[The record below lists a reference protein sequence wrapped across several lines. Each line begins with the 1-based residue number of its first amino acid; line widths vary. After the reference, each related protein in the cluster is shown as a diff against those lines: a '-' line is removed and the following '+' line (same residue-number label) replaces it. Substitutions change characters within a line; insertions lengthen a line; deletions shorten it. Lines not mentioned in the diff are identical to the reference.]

1 MANRHWINNVRHIV
15 DGEAVNSGVAGRPDK
30 TLESNLRYLR
40 EVVDSALLGQALFV
54 RDITVASTVLV
65 GQPVYWNDTNQ
76 QFEAALAA
84 VEHDADSGVLV
95 PKRSADVVGVV
106 HSKTNSTLADI
117 AILGYL
123 PLDISNAVDGTVT
136 AGRYYLSSAE
146 AGKLVIQRP
155 PVSVPVLF
163 ADGQGNVSITPS
175 LRDFVE
181 DHIHYSFELI
191 AKPAGVHLGAPA
203 DSGDHVITSPDAL
216 KEGWLPASHS
226 SFNGNAPTGAE
237 FGYNLAAHPDLQKV
251 WPPIPVSAAAI
262 TWDRGQNL
270 VGGTNVQLGAT
281 GAAIVDANGIWW
293 MSKCHGDVPWYT
305 GYNTSSPPADPT
317 TGQCPREEAPQVTLH
332 YARMVFATDKSVVTS
347 LETPSTSI
355 LSITNC
361 DGDAATTGDL
371 HIDAN
376 LSLLTEDEDLVGHQV
391 IKEITDNKYKR
402 GPIVEGIF
410 AGSGDIL
417 LSSDTV
423 TNVDGTS
430 LYQGRVT
437 VDRALDAI
445 DREMLPQIVRLDDVV
460 ERFYKDVTYVGFPPG
475 RLSSVR
481 YRFHVPPSG
490 LPTSPKFKLRAVLLG
505 RAGGAGITL
514 PTMSA
519 SYRIITRPTGF
530 VALPTAD
537 TSFTSFSTAL
547 GIATADTY
555 VEVESEEVAITAG
568 DTVLVT
574 LSRPSGTGYNA
585 EVGVIRIGA
594 IIT

>member
-1 MANRHWINNVRHIV
+1 M
-15 DGEAVNSGVAGRPDK
+15 
-30 TLESNLRYLR
+30 
-40 EVVDSALLGQALFV
+40 
-54 RDITVASTVLV
+54 
-65 GQPVYWNDTNQ
+65 
-76 QFEAALAA
+76 
-84 VEHDADSGVLV
+84 
-95 PKRSADVVGVV
+95 
-106 HSKTNSTLADI
+106 
-117 AILGYL
+117 
-123 PLDISNAVDGTVT
+123 
-136 AGRYYLSSAE
+136 
-146 AGKLVIQRP
+146 
-155 PVSVPVLF
+155 
-163 ADGQGNVSITPS
+163 
-175 LRDFVE
+175 
-181 DHIHYSFELI
+181 
-191 AKPAGVHLGAPA
+191 
-203 DSGDHVITSPDAL
+203 
-216 KEGWLPASHS
+216 
-226 SFNGNAPTGAE
+226 
-237 FGYNLAAHPDLQKV
+237 
-251 WPPIPVSAAAI
+251 
-262 TWDRGQNL
+262 
-270 VGGTNVQLGAT
+270 
-281 GAAIVDANGIWW
+281 
-293 MSKCHGDVPWYT
+293 PWYT

-423 TNVDGTS
+423 KNVDGTS

-505 RAGGAGITL
+505 RTGGAGITL

-537 TSFTSFSTAL
+537 TSFTSFNTAL